1 MSTAFAKARNRQVM
15 EKVDG
20 GARLFPS
27 EALHLLPTAACV
39 CDASGRIVE
48 WNAKAVA
55 AWGRAPAPGDT
66 IERLAPG
73 TGARLQAAIERG
85 ESLSNLV
92 LSFREASETRA
103 SVLANAE
110 PLRNG
115 GELAGAIVTFHHC
128 PDIEGEGARLWDML
142 EVLPA
147 AIYTCDAEGRVT
159 FFNKAAAELWGTTPE
174 LGFSLWGGAWQM
186 YGPDGTPIEPG
197 DTPMAVAIRERRPVR
212 DRELIIERPDGTR
225 IAVVPHPTPL
235 YDAAGAFAGA
245 VNMLVDVTHR
255 KVADERHILF
265 ARELNHRVKN
275 ALATVYAIAMQ
286 TLRYTDSLET
296 FRESFSSRL
305 LALSRAH
312 DLLVRCQWQETPLR
326 TILAEALSSF
336 GSGRLDVEGDE
347 ADFGPRATLTL
358 AMTFHELVT
367 NATRFGALSNAHGRV
382 AVSWRLEHDQDG
394 DRLVRLSWREVGGP
408 SIDTAPETGFGSR
421 LMSHNLMA
429 LGGTFSADFARDGF
443 RCEMTFPVI
452 NEAPG
457 WPPAQDSAGATSSAA
472 APSGGQATPASPGG
486 QVR

>member
-1 MSTAFAKARNRQVM
+1 MSTAFSEARNRQVM

-20 GARLFPS
+20 DARLFPS

-48 WNAKAVA
+48 WNAKALA
-55 AWGRAPAPGDT
+55 AWGRAPERGDT

-73 TGARLQAAIERG
+73 GGARLLAGIQRG
-85 ESLSNLV
+85 ESLSNMV
-92 LSFREASETRA
+92 LSFSVTSETRTT
-103 SVLANAE
+103 VLASAE
-110 PLRNG
+110 PLRTG
-115 GELAGAIVTFHHC
+115 GELAGAIVTFNHC

-174 LGFSLWGGAWQM
+174 IGFSLWGGSWQM
-186 YGPDGTPIEPG
+186 YGPDGTPLEPAE
-197 DTPMAVAIRERRPVR
+197 TPMAIAITERRPVR

-225 IAVVPHPTPL
+225 VAVVPHPTPL
-235 YDAAGAFAGA
+235 YDAAGAFVGA

-255 KVADERHILF
+255 KVADERHFLF

-286 TLRYTDSLET
+286 TLRYTDSLDT

-347 ADFGPRATLTL
+347 AEFGPRATLTL

-367 NATRFGALSNAHGRV
+367 NASRYGALSNAQGRV
-382 AVSWRLEHDQDG
+382 VVSWRLERDHDG
-394 DRLVRLSWREVGGP
+394 ERLVRLNWREVGGP
-408 SIDTAPETGFGSR
+408 SIESTPETGFGSR

-429 LGGTFSADFARDGF
+429 LGGTFSPDFAREGF
-443 RCEMTFPVI
+443 RCEMVFPVI

-457 WPPAQDSAGATSSAA
+457 WPPARDGAAATSSAA
-472 APSGGQATPASPGG
+472 APAGGQATRASPGG
-486 QVR
+486 RVR